1 MHWDERMCANL
12 MANPSKLHSSCSSAL
27 CQSEDFQWSPWLDE
41 GTPPLQVVARDI
53 LTGMPGTSCHDRER
67 SLRDADDEVG
77 PPHASARTTPPSSPQ
92 SGIAD
97 GIHRAES
104 WLTDAASSSTVV
116 PDSAFLVYGANGN
129 NEPATAE
136 VYSAEPDSENGPFTA
151 EGDAA
156 ECCSLSFSPTFFS
169 TRCIA
174 SLPLN
179 LNAEDL
185 ALIDTARQLEQE
197 LVAERT
203 LHSQS
208 CAASSAALLDNEDA
222 EGLIVKQSAPFLA
235 WNADCDRDDGDDD
248 APPSLR
254 RECEQEEGGAG
265 AAGGAGEGGRS
276 SSFRIVGAR
285 GQRGTDAAVTPPAR
299 LHTLDGDDREK
310 QQALQQALRRAMRD
324 AERALGSRGDEEMH
338 ANDDG
343 GQEHHNGAVDT
354 TCDVRNGK
362 GHRQHEDS
370 AQYHKEHYG
379 GGWSAEV
386 GSRVSYGNNDVV
398 RLAERTLSSR
408 GYEDKHAYE
417 DGGQE
422 YSNGIMTTN
431 GMRHQLCSRQ
441 HENSGQYRDE
451 HYGAG
456 WSAEPASRVPYGS
469 SPVLRHAERALGS
482 RGDDEKHAHNVGGQD
497 PYSALD
503 TTHDVSN
510 EADGHQQDDSR
521 QSDKG
526 HYGAD
531 RGAEPASHVSRG
543 NNVALRQANPALRS
557 RREDEVQADVEDALD
572 DGGQKRYN
580 GIRTTHHAGNGAD
593 GRPPDGSGHYRKEY
607 DGAGRGAEAASHI
620 PYWKSVVLRYTEPA
634 LCSRWDKP
642 KHPRVDDA
650 HEQHNG
656 IRTIDNASNEVANRQ
671 HDDSDQYRKEHDGEG
686 RTQPGSRV
694 PYRNNFVVRHAKQRL
709 CSHSDEAEEHDDEN
723 GQQQRDGV
731 RATHNAQT
739 AESASE
745 SRVRGLKECNGA
757 ARNVQHSC
765 GARVGGSLLST
776 PQVEE
781 SMLPFKERKVAPQ
794 CGAKVAGTPATFT
807 TYQDGLVPERHKQP
821 CVSGAVALQRMNNL
835 AASALAL
842 LQATKES

>member
-1 MHWDERMCANL
+1 MTKMGKDDEMSRRKLSHDRALLREVTQENCCIQKREYSARDDDGPAGRTPRQALGPTICRGAVKYQPCIAHVEAQRGGSKSPTHQLRSCSPPSHRHRIQNCAMDALLGELDQYDVCREMRIKFSKRQARISKLLDTLYKETENFREYRLESEESGKVEGQRDHVQSMHWDERMCANL

-92 SGIAD
+92 SGIVD

-169 TRCIA
+169 TRCVA

-235 WNADCDRDDGDDD
+235 WNSDCDRDDGDDD

-254 RECEQEEGGAG
+254 RECEREEGGAG

-310 QQALQQALRRAMRD
+310 QQALQQALRRAMRY
-324 AERALGSRGDEEMH
+324 AERALGSRGDEEML

-354 TCDVRNGK
+354 TCDVRNVK

-398 RLAERTLSSR
+398 RLAERTLGSR

-441 HENSGQYRDE
+441 HENSDQSRTE
-451 HYGAG
+451 HG
-456 WSAEPASRVPYGS
+456 
-469 SPVLRHAERALGS
+469 
-482 RGDDEKHAHNVGGQD
+482 
-497 PYSALD
+497 
-503 TTHDVSN
+503 
-510 EADGHQQDDSR
+510 
-521 QSDKG
+521 
-526 HYGAD
+526 
-531 RGAEPASHVSRG
+531 
-543 NNVALRQANPALRS
+543 
-557 RREDEVQADVEDALD
+557 
-572 DGGQKRYN
+572 
-580 GIRTTHHAGNGAD
+580 
-593 GRPPDGSGHYRKEY
+593 
-607 DGAGRGAEAASHI
+607 
-620 PYWKSVVLRYTEPA
+620 
-634 LCSRWDKP
+634 
-642 KHPRVDDA
+642 
-650 HEQHNG
+650 
-656 IRTIDNASNEVANRQ
+656 
-671 HDDSDQYRKEHDGEG
+671 GEG
-686 RTQPGSRV
+686 QTQPGSRV